1 VDVLA
6 LPHQEGTTVLQNA
19 ATVSLFNVLVPYV
32 HMLIP
37 YLSGERFYDPR
48 PYDSRYARD
57 YDHEDRRGG
66 RGRHDDRPREH
77 DRGYRDYDRAPR
89 DLDRGYG
96 REPRDY
102 DRRHGHDERR
112 Y

>member
-1 VDVLA
+1 VDVLV
-6 LPHQEGTTVLQNA
+6 LPHREDIMGLRSVV
-19 ATVSLFNVLVPYV
+19 TVSPFSILVLYC
-32 HMLIP
+32 HILI
-37 YLSGERFYDPR
+37 LNLLGERFYDPR

-66 RGRHDDRPREH
+66 RGRYEERPPRDY
-77 DRGYRDYDRAPR
+77 DRGYRDFDRGPR
-89 DLDRGYG
+89 DYDRGYG

-102 DRRHGHDERR
+102 DRRHDDKR

>member
-1 VDVLA
+1 M
-6 LPHQEGTTVLQNA
+6 
-19 ATVSLFNVLVPYV
+19 TVSPVSILVLYCRA
-32 HMLIP
+32 LILT
-37 YLSGERFYDPR
+37 LSGERFYDPR

-66 RGRHDDRPREH
+66 RPGRYEDRPPRDF
-77 DRGYRDYDRAPR
+77 DRGYRDFDRAPR
-89 DLDRGYG
+89 DYDRGYG

-102 DRRHGHDERR
+102 DRRHDDKR

>member
-1 VDVLA
+1 VDVPVP
-6 LPHQEGTTVLQNA
+6 PHREGIMGLRSVV
-19 ATVSLFNVLVPYV
+19 TVSPFSILVLYSYV
-32 HMLIP
+32 LIIN
-37 YLSGERFYDPR
+37 LSGERFYDPR

-66 RGRHDDRPREH
+66 RGRYEERPPRDY
-77 DRGYRDYDRAPR
+77 DRGYRDVDRGPR
-89 DLDRGYG
+89 DYDRGYG

-102 DRRHGHDERR
+102 DRRHDDKR